1 MERYMKIKDLA
12 VEHSYYCS
20 NTNYYS
26 LKETYHYATW
36 DDFMVEM
43 GDIDKNLNF
52 LFRFD
57 IKEDEETNKYYAE
70 LFYMQQRKGL
80 FVISIVDEVKDKDA
94 DSINGYLKEYWD
106 YIKELW
112 SPISKKLNNKK

>member
-43 GDIDKNLNF
+43 GDVDKNLNF

-57 IKEDEETNKYYAE
+57 IKENEETNKYYAE

-94 DSINGYLKEYWD
+94 DSIGSHLKKMVF
-106 YIKELW
+106 ITFQ
-112 SPISKKLNNKK
+112 

>member
-1 MERYMKIKDLA
+1 MEIKDLA

-26 LKETYHYATW
+26 LKVTYHFPTW
-36 DDFMVEM
+36 DDFVVEM
-43 GDIDKNLNF
+43 GDLDKDLNL

-57 IKEDEETNKYYAE
+57 IKENEETNKYYAE
-70 LFYMQQRKGL
+70 LFYMQQRKGK
-80 FVISIVDEVKDKDA
+80 FVICIVDEVKDKDA
-94 DSINGYLKEYWD
+94 DSIKKYLKEYWD

-112 SPISKKLNNKK
+112 SPISKTLNNKE

>member
-43 GDIDKNLNF
+43 GDVDKNLNF

-57 IKEDEETNKYYAE
+57 IKETKKQTSIMLNYFICNKE
-70 LFYMQQRKGL
+70 R
-80 FVISIVDEVKDKDA
+80 V
-94 DSINGYLKEYWD
+94 YL
-106 YIKELW
+106 
-112 SPISKKLNNKK
+112 